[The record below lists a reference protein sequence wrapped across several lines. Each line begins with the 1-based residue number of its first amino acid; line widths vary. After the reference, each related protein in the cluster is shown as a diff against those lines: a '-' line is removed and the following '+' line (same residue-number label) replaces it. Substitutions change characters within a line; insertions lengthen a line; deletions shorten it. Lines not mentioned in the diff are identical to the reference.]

1 MKVVD
6 SDNDFKAEIKDIFY
20 FMNRKVQGVIKKYDN
35 EQGKRLIVLWG
46 MKGTG
51 KTYSVLEHVKK
62 TYEEYL
68 YIDAHGDLRFRKACT
83 KSRESGLEELM
94 TGFFG
99 IDEEYLVNI
108 PIIIDEPEIEM
119 VKTLFSS
126 YSKRLKLFVITS
138 DKCIAETILGLTGE
152 DAGKCLSKGPETD
165 GSFYAFI
172 HMIPMN
178 FGDFLI
184 AMGKEWYEE
193 VITGHLLSKRK
204 LPGMIHEELLDL
216 YDLYLQTGGMPEI
229 VAEYLEFG
237 SVENVRERQRLLNIA
252 LRGMI
257 YDEDDTKAVRTK
269 GFLEAVEKVLEKDN
283 HKFMYSAIRDGVSR
297 KDYEDVLSNLE
308 SKEFLIKIPRLNSK
322 KDDFRLYLADTCLYG
337 HNGRKTESE
346 YNTANTDDSIQ
357 NDMNSEDSYE
367 ENEVNRKNAAWKIME
382 SAVLQN
388 VVSSG
393 IKTYYW
399 ETGAGA
405 GLDCVIEKDGRYVP
419 VDIHMLGKGRSR
431 SLGAFKKDYGCDF
444 SLKLTEE
451 NCRFEE
457 KTILLPIYAAYG
469 LNLMNFT

>member
-1 MKVVD
+1 MKVID

-68 YIDAHGDLRFRKACT
+68 YIDAYEDLRFRKTCM

-108 PIIIDEPEIEM
+108 PIIIDEPDIEM

-138 DKCIAETILGLTGE
+138 DKCIAETILGLTG
-152 DAGKCLSKGPETD
+152 DDVGKCLSNGPETD

-257 YDEDDTKAVRTK
+257 YEEDDTKAVRTK

-297 KDYEDVLSNLE
+297 KDYEDVLNNLE
-308 SKEFLIKIPRLNSK
+308 SKDFLIKIPRLNSK

-337 HNGRKTESE
+337 HNGRKTE
-346 YNTANTDDSIQ
+346 N
-357 NDMNSEDSYE
+357 
-367 ENEVNRKNAAWKIME
+367 ENATWKIME

>member
-6 SDNDFKAEIKDIFY
+6 SDNDFKAEIKDFFY

-68 YIDAHGDLRFRKACT
+68 YIDAYGDLRFRKACT
-83 KSRESGLEELM
+83 KSTESCSEELM

-152 DAGKCLSKGPETD
+152 DAGKCLSNGPETD

-346 YNTANTDDSIQ
+346 
-357 NDMNSEDSYE
+357 
-367 ENEVNRKNAAWKIME
+367 NATWKIME